1 MCDSVCYLP
10 DRCKYFG
17 CQGKYI
23 RGEIEGITVFLGFM
37 GGSRVERDLGKARV
51 LQRFTGCIKRECDC
65 IEKMFDQVY
74 NVIRDVINLIK
85 DGSR

>member
-1 MCDSVCYLP
+1 MTVCVIYLIGANILGAKVSIYGVRSR
-10 DRCKYFG
+10 D
-17 CQGKYI
+17 
-23 RGEIEGITVFLGFM
+23 ITVFLGFM
-37 GGSRVERDLGKARV
+37 GGSRVEGDLGKARV